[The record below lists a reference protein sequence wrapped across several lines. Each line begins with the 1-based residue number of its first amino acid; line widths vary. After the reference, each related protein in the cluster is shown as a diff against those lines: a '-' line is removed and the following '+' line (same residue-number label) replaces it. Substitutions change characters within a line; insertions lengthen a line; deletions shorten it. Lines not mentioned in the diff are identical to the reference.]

1 MLFKLS
7 LKNIRKSVKDYAIY
21 FVTMV
26 LGVAIFYIFNAIET
40 QVSFL
45 TLTEVSADA
54 IAMMMEA
61 ITGISVFIA
70 LVLGLLIVYAS
81 RYLMKRRN
89 REFALYMT
97 LGMRKGTIAGIL
109 TVESLAVGVLS
120 LVVGLVVGI
129 LLSQLM
135 STFVAQLFEADMTQ
149 FAFTFSSNAFLKTIL
164 YFGIIMVAVLL
175 FNLINVG
182 KARLIRLLQS
192 GTRAEKVRMKN
203 PVLCVILF
211 LIGAGCLVFAYWRVT
226 TDAFST
232 SLEVQILLP
241 IFVGIVGTFLV
252 FWSVSGLLLVILSK
266 IRKTYYKGLNSF
278 TFRQFSSRINTMV
291 VSITVICVM
300 LFFTIAVLSAAFS
313 LRTSLNRNLQELTPV
328 DADIYK
334 VMKQDDDLQIF
345 PEEVPEKE
353 ANRRFSLTMEEAL
366 TEVGCD
372 PKELFSDYLQVS
384 VYGTEDFTMG
394 DAFGEWKDEVEKDFP
409 NLFFGAKQ
417 LMMTESDYNKVAALF
432 GKEPVELGPDEYAI
446 LCNTDISK
454 PVWDRVLAGGITV
467 KVFGHELKPKYA
479 ETLDGFVDL
488 SASFEETGL
497 HLIPDEVADPSGVYR
512 TKILGN
518 YRATDDEGRAE
529 KEKELWNAFNKI
541 SADSEFGFVRAN
553 TKLDIRS
560 ASVSLSAVVT
570 FLGLYLGFVFLI
582 SGAAVL
588 ALKAI
593 SDSIDSK
600 GRYHML
606 RQLGAEEKEITASL
620 RKQQALLFGLPLL
633 LAIVHSIFGIKFSEM
648 VFQSVGAGNT
658 VESMLLT
665 AAIILVIYGCYFLVT
680 FFTSRRII
688 RE

>member
-21 FVTMV
+21 FVTLV
-26 LGVAIFYIFNAIET
+26 LGIAIFYIFNAIET
-40 QVSFL
+40 QASFL
-45 TLTEVSADA
+45 TLSETSADA
-54 IAMMMEA
+54 IALMMEV
-61 ITGISVFIA
+61 ITGMSVFVA
-70 LVLGLLIVYAS
+70 FVLGFLIVYAS
-81 RYLMKRRN
+81 RFLMKRRN

-97 LGMRKGTIAGIL
+97 LGMRKGTIAGVL
-109 TVESLAVGVLS
+109 TTESLVVGVLS
-120 LVVGLVVGI
+120 LVVGLAAGI

-149 FAFTFSSNAFLKTIL
+149 FTFTFSSNAFLKTIL

-203 PVLCVILF
+203 PVLCVIFFIL
-211 LIGAGCLVFAYWRVT
+211 GAGCLVFAYWRVT
-226 TDAFST
+226 TDVISSSFA
-232 SLEVQILLP
+232 VQILLP
-241 IFVGIVGTFLV
+241 IFAGIVGTFLV
-252 FWSVSGLLLVILSK
+252 FWSVSGLLLVILSR

-313 LRTSLNRNLQELTPV
+313 LRSSLNKSLLELTPV

-334 VMKQDDDLQIF
+334 VMKEDEDNQLFADGVSK
-345 PEEVPEKE
+345 EE
-353 ANRRFSLTMEEAL
+353 ANRRLSLTVEETL
-366 TEVGCD
+366 TEAGCD
-372 PKELFSDYLQVS
+372 PKELFSEYVQVP
-384 VYGTEDFTMG
+384 VYGTDAFTMG
-394 DAFGEWKDEVEKDFP
+394 DAFGEWEDEVRKDFP
-409 NLFFGAKQ
+409 NLFFDAKE
-417 LMMTESDYNKVAALF
+417 LMMTEGDYNKVAALF
-432 GKEPVELGPDEYAI
+432 GKEPVDLGPDEYTI
-446 LCNTDISK
+446 LCNSNISK
-454 PVWDRVLAGGITV
+454 PVWDKVLAGGMKV
-467 KVFGHELKPKYA
+467 NVFGHELKPKDS
-479 ETLDGFVDL
+479 ETWDGFVDL
-488 SASFEETGL
+488 SASYEETGL
-497 HLIPDEVADPSGVYR
+497 HLIPDEVADPSCVYR
-512 TKILGN
+512 TKILGQ
-518 YRATDDEGRAE
+518 YRASDDAGRAE
-529 KEKELWNAFNKI
+529 KEKELLKAMDQINK
-541 SADSEFGFVRAN
+541 DGDFGYVRFN

-582 SGAAVL
+582 SGAAIL

-606 RQLGAEEKEITASL
+606 RQLGAEEKEISGSL
-620 RKQQALLFGLPLL
+620 RKQQALLFGLPML
-633 LAIVHSIFGIKFSEM
+633 LAIVHSVFGIKFSEI

-665 AAIILVIYGCYFLVT
+665 AAIILIIYGCYFVVT
-680 FFTSRRII
+680 YFTSRRII